1 MNRKII
7 NYQSLINKLSSVQ
20 PDFSTKHTAR
30 VKPSQYIAQH
40 LYKQTSKS
48 NCSSCSSQMS
58 YLTQPRSLKIFNSSH
73 IGNAG
78 QQMKA
83 IQPTKIFHLTV
94 GLAMSNQREKDKY
107 WKGTEQ
113 RSLFS
118 LHTFDIRWCWK
129 RDSHSTYRHKP
140 MFQIY

>member
-1 MNRKII
+1 MKIVVQSSFLSKLWKISIHDQLVSKKKSADVVLKTITVLKEMRIVQLPILKMNGLL
-7 NYQSLINKLSSVQ
+7 QDLLE
-20 PDFSTKHTAR
+20 
-30 VKPSQYIAQH
+30 
-40 LYKQTSKS
+40 
-48 NCSSCSSQMS
+48 CSS
-58 YLTQPRSLKIFNSSH
+58 L

-78 QQMKA
+78 GQMKA

-129 RDSHSTYRHKP
+129 RDSHSTSRHKP